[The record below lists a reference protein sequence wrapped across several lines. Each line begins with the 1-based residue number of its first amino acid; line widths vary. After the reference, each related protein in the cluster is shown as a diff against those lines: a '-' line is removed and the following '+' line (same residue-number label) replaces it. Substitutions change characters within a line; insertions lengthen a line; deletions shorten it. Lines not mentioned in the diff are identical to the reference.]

1 LTEGWLCYA
10 FNGEVVI
17 ALLERLLVHENK
29 SGWIGL
35 AFFTAAWGQVLQSHF
50 VAMQDATLLI
60 RRSAVQAIAVV

>member
-29 SGWIGL
+29 SGWVGL
-35 AFFTAAWGQVLQSHF
+35 AFFTAAWGQVLQ
-50 VAMQDATLLI
+50 
-60 RRSAVQAIAVV
+60 